1 MPATRDSRTLRPNEL
16 SITLVPNRLSV
27 LEGQA
32 PGRVPARAGTV
43 DAPLRPR
50 TQQRSAAAPGRRA
63 NRRISASTIMTAA
76 IFLIIIVSRIAGDLG
91 TTPSVEPTTAPG
103 RVPAAA
109 QSGPPAGPGDQATPG
124 NVTFGRQQAT
134 DCRIAQ
140 PATEFRT
147 AEGVW
152 WTATLATPRE
162 AGEQVRWL
170 VVRAGIVQA
179 EGVGPTDP
187 PRASWDLLCG
197 NEPLVLGPAGQYR
210 LEVRSLDRDLPLAVG
225 TFAVD

>member
-43 DAPLRPR
+43 DTPLRP
-50 TQQRSAAAPGRRA
+50 RSAAAPGRRA
-63 NRRISASTIMTAA
+63 TRRISASTIMTAA

-109 QSGPPAGPGDQATPG
+109 ESGAPAGPGDQATPG
-124 NVTFGRQQAT
+124 NVIFGRQQAT
-134 DCRIAQ
+134 DCRIARA
-140 PATEFRT
+140 ATEFRT

-170 VVRAGIVQA
+170 VVRAGMVQA
-179 EGVGPTDP
+179 EGVGPTHP
-187 PRASWDLLCG
+187 PGASWDLLCG
-197 NEPLVLGPAGQYR
+197 NEPLMLGPAGQYR
-210 LEVRSLDRDLPLAVG
+210 LEVRSLDRDLPLAAG
-225 TFAVD
+225 TFVVD